1 MSWKLSKAAIQF
13 REQVDDCYPDRDR
26 RSDGAKGDFRHS
38 KIVSD
43 HNPDRNGWVRALD
56 IDADLNA
63 HKSEMAYL
71 ADQVRL
77 CARKDGRIKYIIY
90 NKKIASGKTLWRWRK
105 YSGINPHISH
115 LHLSFKKSA
124 DNNGSFF
131 NIPLLGETD
140 A

>member
-1 MSWKLSKAAIQF
+1 MTWRLSKAAIQF
-13 REQVDDCYPDRDR
+13 REQVDDNYPGRDR

-38 KIVSD
+38 KIRSD

-71 ADQVRL
+71 AEQVRQA
-77 CARKDGRIKYIIY
+77 ARSDGRIKYIIF
-90 NKKIASGKTLWRWRK
+90 NKKIASGKSLWRWRK
-105 YSGINPHISH
+105 YSGINPHTSH

-124 DNNGSFF
+124 DNDNRFF
-131 NIPLLGETD
+131 KIPLLGG
-140 A
+140 